1 MEEIETAERHL
12 LEGLDYRLRSHHPYG
27 AIKVLAADIVSY
39 LRSSEQFLRKCYGYG
54 SPRTVFGGFPSE
66 EGLDSLGERALA
78 VAQSAL
84 VYSDANFLFQPGKIA
99 FAAVA
104 IALEGRSYDNRL
116 GSSMRHYLRM
126 RFPQKSAEEMFQF
139 ESEVTEI
146 IRQIERSPA
155 IDLSRFS
162 ALLGRRSS
170 KVTENHANEVRRVF
184 SLAARLRRRLQNV
197 GQDVRP
203 MQSKA
208 SRKRD
213 RTECQHL
220 SSEPPMKYYKQAAR
234 VTPIQNSMLF

>member
-1 MEEIETAERHL
+1 MINQKAQKAALCREELREVSIEEIETAERHL

-139 ESEVTEI
+139 ESEQLV
-146 IRQIERSPA
+146 
-155 IDLSRFS
+155 
-162 ALLGRRSS
+162 
-170 KVTENHANEVRRVF
+170 K
-184 SLAARLRRRLQNV
+184 
-197 GQDVRP
+197 
-203 MQSKA
+203 
-208 SRKRD
+208 
-213 RTECQHL
+213 
-220 SSEPPMKYYKQAAR
+220 
-234 VTPIQNSMLF
+234 